1 MSRCGTLG
9 LRLRGDTVWGWLWY
23 PVNMTG
29 FDRRLALAAMLLL
42 TACNRRPD
50 PAVLAN
56 IEAEQ
61 RAAADD
67 AGRIECAAAATAPLA
82 ADCTIER
89 TADAGGA
96 LLTVRQPDGGF
107 HRLRITGDGRG
118 VIAADGAETAKV
130 TVVGDNRIEVAI
142 GGARYCLPATVGP
155 VAR

>member
-1 MSRCGTLG
+1 
-9 LRLRGDTVWGWLWY
+9 
-23 PVNMTG
+23 MTG
-29 FDRRLALAAMLLL
+29 FDRRLTLVAVLLL
-42 TACNRRPD
+42 VGCDPKPD

-67 AGRIECAAAATAPLA
+67 AGRIECAADPAAPLA

-89 TADAGGA
+89 TADRDGT
-96 LLTVRQPDGGF
+96 LLTLRQPDGGF
-107 HRLRITGDGRG
+107 HRLRIAGDGRG
-118 VIAADGAETAKV
+118 VVAADGSEAAKV

-142 GGARYCLPATVGP
+142 GGARYRLPATVGP